1 MDMIIYLNGKL
12 IVRVVKVGYIVKF
25 IGSNGV
31 FGSMLNFSI
40 VDLINVMMV
49 ILSDES

>member
-1 MDMIIYLNGKL
+1 MIIYLNVKL

-25 IGSNGV
+25 IESIGV
-31 FGSMLNFSI
+31 FGSMLYFSI
-40 VDLINVMMV
+40 VDLINEMMV